1 MQTRTDPDG
10 IGLTKARSFFQKLHN
25 EIHRRENEAMRTM
38 YLGPDGEPSLRC
50 SQESVNFL
58 SDAAGVDR
66 EVWSPPVRRTSI
78 EKLLGISHGSVYGRN
93 GIGAFWKRYAE
104 EQRTEAPHLPWKEFF
119 TEASKAVLRAKS
131 EIAEDRQIYSIEDL
145 QDFFPWGRERDF

>member
-1 MQTRTDPDG
+1 METRTDPNG
-10 IGLTKARSFFQKLHN
+10 IGLQKFRACMQAKRAELD
-25 EIHRRENEAMRTM
+25 RRENEAMRTM
-38 YLGPDGEPSLRC
+38 YLGPDASPSLRC

-119 TEASKAVLRAKS
+119 TEASKAVLRAKG